1 MLKLGFVCCMGM
13 LMHVCNKTEYF
24 STEMVIRFRLNPDL
38 SREEEE
44 PMGTL
49 CQCAHYALTSILPTT
64 KLTSTLTKILL
75 KDRSE
80 SLSRVR
86 IPALLS
92 SSIYDHQLFVS
103 FR

>member
-1 MLKLGFVCCMGM
+1 MLKIELKIY
-13 LMHVCNKTEYF
+13 L
-24 STEMVIRFRLNPDL
+24 SFRLNQDL

-64 KLTSTLTKILL
+64 KLTSILTKILL

-86 IPALLS
+86 LDTSHIRMKCVL
-92 SSIYDHQLFVS
+92 
-103 FR
+103 